1 MVILINTQWLS
12 SKMCRLTFKMK
23 HSKEIDVLMKTFK
36 GKLIQVPVKKSSSF
50 EWQNHLYM

>member
-1 MVILINTQWLS
+1 MVILINTQWLF

-36 GKLIQVPVKKSSSF
+36 GKLIQVLVKKSSSF